1 MRQIKFLFFSLAML
15 LLATSCSNV
24 DDRTEGL
31 IPSDAVM
38 VLKADMPQL
47 IKHSGVDIKDGKIVL
62 PTKFRKMLKEMGD
75 SKDINKNLDKL
86 VNSGIDFKHSSY
98 VFVPDGAI
106 NGKSE
111 FEVVVLVPVDDVDKV
126 KNYIEDETD
135 VVLEKKGDM
144 MIGHGESG
152 DYFLIKDGTMCYTSV
167 WKEDVEDEFVELLS
181 PESSI
186 SSNKAVAKALDTS
199 DDINIFMD
207 SKKIRKTATKE
218 IGNDRDPAAMA
229 AASAMDIIDTES
241 TAIHIN
247 FADNECNIRT
257 ENEFPENSDYLKLV
271 KKMTA
276 APNADLVPM
285 MPSGDHTMIYSVSI
299 NGAAIANFNLVKK
312 LLGDAYDDP
321 DFAKILDI
329 FKSIK
334 GPVVFGLACNDLQ
347 TKEFDAVVATKT
359 PKASNLHG
367 IIGMTPFAEEAQRHG
382 GEYVISASYG
392 GPSFVLGEDDDV
404 LYFKYLSSGKKTSAK
419 DKEIKSLFS
428 ESLAAVYC
436 TSRIDDMKMQF
447 TASSKD
453 LASGS
458 AKLWVMEDGKKL
470 CLLDALTFF
479 VKFSD
484 AFNTYSYSDYDYEYE
499 PDYSEL
505 DTVTEAVVA
514 EEPAR

>member
-1 MRQIKFLFFSLAML
+1 ML

-31 IPSDAVM
+31 IPSDALM

-47 IKHSGVDIKDGKIVL
+47 IKHSGVEIKDGKIVL

-75 SKDINKNLDKL
+75 TKDMNKNLDKL

-98 VFVPDGAI
+98 VFVPDGAM
-106 NGKSE
+106 NGKSD
-111 FEVVVLVPVDDVDKV
+111 FDAVLLVPVDDENKV
-126 KNYIEDETD
+126 KDYIEDVAN
-135 VVLEKKGDM
+135 VVLEKKGDLLLGQDDGS
-144 MIGHGESG
+144 I
-152 DYFLIKDGTMCYTSV
+152 FLIKDGTLCCTQV
-167 WKEDVEDEFVELLS
+167 WKEDVLDDLVELLS
-181 PESSI
+181 PESSM
-186 SSNKAVAKALDTS
+186 SSNDAIAKALDNS
-199 DDINIFMD
+199 DDINIFIN
-207 SKKIRKTATKE
+207 SEKIRKVAAKE

-241 TAIHIN
+241 TAIHISL
-247 FADNECNIRT
+247 ADNECNIRT

-367 IIGMTPFAEEAQRHG
+367 IIGMTPFAEEAQRKG
-382 GEYVISASYG
+382 GEYVISDSYG

-436 TSRIDDMKMQF
+436 TSKIDDMKMQF

>member
-75 SKDINKNLDKL
+75 TKDMNKNLDKL

-106 NGKSE
+106 NGKSD
-111 FEVVVLVPVDDVDKV
+111 FSAVLLVPVDDENKV
-126 KNYIEDETD
+126 KDYIEDVAN
-135 VVLEKKGDM
+135 VVLDKKGDLLF
-144 MIGHGESG
+144 GQDEG
-152 DYFLIKDGTMCYTSV
+152 DIFLIKDGTLCYTSA
-167 WKEDVEDEFVELLS
+167 WKEDVMDDLVELLS
-181 PESSI
+181 PESSM
-186 SSNKAVAKALDTS
+186 SSNESIAKALDNS
-199 DDINIFMD
+199 DDINIFIN
-207 SKKIRKTATKE
+207 SEKIRKVAAKE

-229 AASAMDIIDTES
+229 ASSAMDIVDTKS

-247 FADNECNIRT
+247 LADNECNVTT

-312 LLGDAYDDP
+312 LLGDAYNDP

-334 GPVVFGLACNDLQ
+334 GPVVFGIACNDLK
-347 TKEFDAVVATKT
+347 TKEFDAVVAAKT
-359 PKASNLHG
+359 PKASDLHG
-367 IIGMTPFAEEAQRHG
+367 IISMTPFAEEAQRHG
-382 GEYVISASYG
+382 GEYVISDSYG
-392 GPSFVLGEDDDV
+392 GPSFVLGEDNDV
-404 LYFKYLSSGKKTSAK
+404 LYFKLLSGGTKSSTK

-428 ESLAAVYC
+428 ESVAAVYC
-436 TSRIDDMKMQF
+436 TSTIDDMKMQF

-453 LASGS
+453 LQSGN
-458 AKLWVMEDGKKL
+458 AKLFVMEDGKKL
-470 CLLDALTFF
+470 CFLDALTFF
-479 VKFSD
+479 VKFSEEFD
-484 AFNTYSYSDYDYEYE
+484 SYTGYDYDYES
-499 PDYSEL
+499 DYDSDMGVL
-505 DTVTEAVVA
+505 DTVPEEAV
-514 EEPAR
+514 EY

>member
-1 MRQIKFLFFSLAML
+1 ML

-75 SKDINKNLDKL
+75 TKDMNKNLDKL

-106 NGKSE
+106 NGKSD
-111 FEVVVLVPVDDVDKV
+111 FSAVLLVPVDDENKV
-126 KNYIEDETD
+126 KDYIEDVAN
-135 VVLEKKGDM
+135 VVLDKKGDLLF
-144 MIGHGESG
+144 GQDEG
-152 DYFLIKDGTMCYTSV
+152 DIFLIKDGTLCYTSA
-167 WKEDVEDEFVELLS
+167 WKEDVMDDLVELLS
-181 PESSI
+181 PESSM
-186 SSNKAVAKALDTS
+186 SSNESIAKALDNS
-199 DDINIFMD
+199 DDINIFIN
-207 SKKIRKTATKE
+207 SEKIRKVAAKE

-229 AASAMDIIDTES
+229 ASSAMDIVDTKS

-247 FADNECNIRT
+247 LADNECNVTT

-312 LLGDAYDDP
+312 LLGDAYNDP

-334 GPVVFGLACNDLQ
+334 GPVVFGIACNDLK
-347 TKEFDAVVATKT
+347 TKEFDAVVAAKT
-359 PKASNLHG
+359 PKASDLHG
-367 IIGMTPFAEEAQRHG
+367 IISMTPFAEEAQR
-382 GEYVISASYG
+382 
-392 GPSFVLGEDDDV
+392 
-404 LYFKYLSSGKKTSAK
+404 SSTK

-428 ESLAAVYC
+428 ESVAAVYC
-436 TSRIDDMKMQF
+436 TSTIDDMKMQF

-453 LASGS
+453 LQSGN
-458 AKLWVMEDGKKL
+458 AKLFVMEDGKKL
-470 CLLDALTFF
+470 CFLDALTFF
-479 VKFSD
+479 VKFSEEFD
-484 AFNTYSYSDYDYEYE
+484 SYTGYDYDYES
-499 PDYSEL
+499 DYDSDMGVL
-505 DTVTEAVVA
+505 DTVPEEALY
-514 EEPAR
+514 